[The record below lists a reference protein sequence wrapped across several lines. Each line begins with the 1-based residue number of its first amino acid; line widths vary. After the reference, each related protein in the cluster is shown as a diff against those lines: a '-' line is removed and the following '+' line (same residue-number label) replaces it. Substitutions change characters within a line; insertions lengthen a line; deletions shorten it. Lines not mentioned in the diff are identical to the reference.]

1 MKSPEILRRL
11 VRRFGLLLALTL
23 IGGMAGAVYGAVKT
37 PTYTAK
43 AYVVAIGDPGDS
55 ISALNF
61 AQAYGRVAT
70 SGPVLVLAAAKLGTD
85 QTGLNT
91 VTASTSPD
99 APVIEITATAGTG
112 QHAAQLANAVAN
124 ALAEYGS
131 VRKKD
136 THVSLALLAGATTPG
151 KPSSPKPP
159 LELAVGAAAGLLIGG
174 LAILAGVGRASAARA
189 KVSRDETESARYAV
203 AEVDDERPDRPAD
216 IERYLGSWRVQ
227 IPPKAITAYRSRAVA
242 GNYDDLEPEEI
253 VLDQPS
259 VPAPV
264 HMPVHVPAA
273 ATQRI
278 LPSPVPAQQS
288 PARPLSGPFV
298 PTLISRSVRV
308 PNAPVPPPA
317 SGPTVSAPV
326 PEPPVSGPPVSG
338 PPVSGPPDHRAASA
352 PPFPEPPVILP
363 PAPPAAPPPVP
374 TQRIVGRAVVAG
386 LEDE

>member
-1 MKSPEILRRL
+1 VKSPEILRRL

-99 APVIEITATAGTG
+99 APVIEITATARTG

-124 ALAEYGS
+124 ALAEYGT
-131 VRKKD
+131 VRKTD

-174 LAILAGVGRASAARA
+174 LAVLAGVGRASAARL
-189 KVSRDETESARYAV
+189 KVARDETASARYAV

-242 GNYDDLEPEEI
+242 GNYEDLEPEEI

-264 HMPVHVPAA
+264 HVPAA

-278 LPSPVPAQQS
+278 LPPPVPAQQPS
-288 PARPLSGPFV
+288 APVPTPPVSGSLV
-298 PTLISRSVRV
+298 PTLISRSVRMPKV
-308 PNAPVPPPA
+308 PVPPPA
-317 SGPTVSAPV
+317 SRPPVSEPV
-326 PEPPVSGPPVSG
+326 PERPISG
-338 PPVSGPPDHRAASA
+338 PPVSGPPDPAAASA
-352 PPFPEPPVILP
+352 PPFPEPPVLLP

-374 TQRIVGRAVVAG
+374 TQRIVGRAAVAG